1 MLFHSPTVPGLPQ
14 CKGAGILAAAYKHDP
29 PMPQT
34 VQVLYRISGAAG
46 AVGFHI
52 AAIRAVVIADV
63 NAGGVCQQ
71 LSVPQLGSR
80 GIGYQQKAV
89 YPLREHPVHSFQL
102 QLRVVLGID
111 QENTEALFGSKRLN
125 DGKERGKIRVAYIRH
140 DYADGTA
147 LLSGQTLGGE
157 IRDVP
162 QPQAGIL
169 YSLPGLLADEGVSLQ
184 SAGDSRRAD
193 AGLSGHI
200 PNCYPFHMYHSDAR
214 LP

>member
-1 MLFHSPTVPGLPQ
+1 M
-14 CKGAGILAAAYKHDP
+14 
-29 PMPQT
+29 
-34 VQVLYRISGAAG
+34 
-46 AVGFHI
+46 
-52 AAIRAVVIADV
+52 
-63 NAGGVCQQ
+63 
-71 LSVPQLGSR
+71 
-80 GIGYQQKAV
+80 
-89 YPLREHPVHSFQL
+89 
-102 QLRVVLGID
+102 LGID
-111 QENTEALFGSKRLN
+111 QENAEALFGGKRLDN
-125 DGKERGKIRVAYIRH
+125 SKECRKIRVAYIRH